1 MAKSTPWETLAFQLL
16 SLEQIRSNQL
26 PASLLWCY
34 TWLFYVL
41 AGTKNTE
48 IQISGFS

>member
-1 MAKSTPWETLAFQLL
+1 MAKSTPWEILVSQHL
-16 SLEQIRSNQL
+16 SLEQIHSNQL

-48 IQISGFS
+48 IQIYGFS